1 MIRSVAIF
9 GGGTMG
15 GGIAL
20 TCAKAGLRTTVI
32 DTADGALDRLRARV
46 HDHLAREV
54 AKGRLDANRAD
65 DAVEHLVLSR
75 DPHLVSGAD
84 LVIEAVHE
92 DLEVKRGLMR
102 RIEPLLKPQA
112 IIATNTSCLLVRDI
126 AAALDDPG
134 RMLGLHYFSPAE
146 ISPIVELIS
155 TDATRPDLT
164 DRVLAFLTATGKSPL
179 PCKDS
184 PGFALNRFFC
194 PYCNEAVR
202 LLDDG
207 VATAGQI
214 DAVACEAL
222 GVAAGPFRVM
232 NLTKPV
238 IMLKAMESLAALG
251 PFYRPAEG
259 LRAIGAALADW
270 QIEEQPAPLSE
281 TVRRTVADRLTGAL
295 LLPATDAMAAG
306 VVAPA
311 DLDRGARAALRFAR
325 SPVSLQADLPAAE
338 SMRLM
343 ALVGV
348 PERQGDLVPASPA

>member
-20 TCAKAGLRTTVI
+20 SCAKVGLRTTVI
-32 DTADGALDRLRARV
+32 DTTDGALDLLRVRI
-46 HDHLAREV
+46 HDHLTREM
-54 AKGRLDANRAD
+54 AKGRLGANQAD

-102 RIEPLLKPQA
+102 RIESLLKPQA

-155 TDATRPDLT
+155 TEATRPDLSEP
-164 DRVLAFLTATGKSPL
+164 VLAFLAATGKSPL

-207 VATAGQI
+207 VATMGQI

-238 IMLKAMESLAALG
+238 IMLKAMESLAVLG
-251 PFYRPAEG
+251 PFYRPADG
-259 LRAIGAALADW
+259 LRALGAALADW
-270 QIEEQPAPLSE
+270 QIDEQPATTSE
-281 TVRRTVADRLTGAL
+281 TVKRTIADRLTGAL
-295 LLPATDAMAAG
+295 LLSAADAMAAG

-325 SPVSLQADLPAAE
+325 TPVSLLADLPVAE
-338 SMRLM
+338 STRLM
-343 ALVGV
+343 ALVDVHKRRGN
-348 PERQGDLVPASPA
+348 LVPMSPA